1 MAEFFEVIAPVATQ
15 LGLSIVFIYMY
26 VTERRYNKEKEEKVL
41 EAFKEQ
47 SKTNQQLSGAIEK
60 NTTATDKIFEVLLKN
75 SK

>member
-1 MAEFFEVIAPVATQ
+1 MAEIFEFIAPVASQ
-15 LGLSIVFIYMY
+15 LGLSLVFLWMY
-26 VTERRYNKEKEEKVL
+26 QNERKYNKEKEEKIL

-47 SKTNQQLSGAIEK
+47 SKANQQLSGAIEK